1 MWRRWQGSGQSQLSG
16 REGGCRQ
23 DEVAHVGKS
32 LYTDILPSP
41 TKCITVLSQLC
52 VLVAGVLA
60 VPVSEPAALPAPAPA
75 AEAEAEAEAH
85 YGHYGALAI
94 AGMWCDDC
102 GRVRLPGH

>member
-1 MWRRWQGSGQSQLSG
+1 M
-16 REGGCRQ
+16 
-23 DEVAHVGKS
+23 
-32 LYTDILPSP
+32 
-41 TKCITVLSQLC
+41 
-52 VLVAGVLA
+52 AGVLA